1 MALTGAGLFAAM
13 KAKLPVAQ
21 DLAMQEAA
29 LKPMCEAIV
38 EYFVAN
44 TQVTTSVS
52 VAAGILVAVD
62 PITHLGA
69 TTTAGTGTGT
79 GTIS

>member
-29 LKPMCEAIV
+29 LKPMCEAII
-38 EYFVAN
+38 EYIVAN
-44 TQVTTSVS
+44 AQVTTSVTVS
-52 VAAGILVAVD
+52 AGILLAVD

-69 TTTAGTGTGT
+69 TTGTGSGTGT